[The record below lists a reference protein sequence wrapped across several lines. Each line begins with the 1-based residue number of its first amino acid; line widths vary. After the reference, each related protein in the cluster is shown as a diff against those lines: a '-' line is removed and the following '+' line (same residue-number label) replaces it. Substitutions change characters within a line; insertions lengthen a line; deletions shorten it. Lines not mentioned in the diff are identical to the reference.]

1 MAQALGRTTING
13 TAVDIDLEESP
24 LAWLARR
31 GMVTGRQL
39 DAGEQLRRDFETAS
53 LAPSVTM
60 RWDAAATG
68 PKRRGPH
75 EHLDPST
82 AQIAAKARFEA
93 AVTAAGPG
101 LSDILWRVV
110 CAGEGLTAAER
121 ALGWPTRSAKLVLGL
136 ALDRVA
142 SHYGMR

>member
-1 MAQALGRTTING
+1 MAQVLGR
-13 TAVDIDLEESP
+13 AVIDGVRVDVDLEESP

-39 DAGEQLRRDFETAS
+39 DAGEQLRRDYETAS
-53 LAPSVTM
+53 LGPSVTM

-68 PKRRGPH
+68 AKRRGPH
-75 EHLDPST
+75 GHLDPST

-93 AVTAAGPG
+93 AVNAAGPG

-110 CAGEGLTAAER
+110 CAGEGLVHAER
-121 ALGWPTRSAKLVLGL
+121 VLG
-136 ALDRVA
+136 
-142 SHYGMR
+142 